1 MNIGWTTLANRKD
14 AEKLAR
20 DVVEAKMAVCAQVDG
35 PITSFYYWEGKPR
48 RDEEFRVA
56 IKFLSANSEAI
67 ETWINEHHPYDTP
80 QWLVVAAERVLP
92 GYRRWAEGNCEC
104 RTPQRTKK
112 DVIRLSKLGRN
123 YLRKRCYVEAEKTF
137 LEALELDP
145 HNAYILVGLGDTCR
159 EMKKYE
165 TAISHYEKVLEF
177 DSVNVF
183 ALRGIGDAYR
193 GILQHKRAIP
203 YWLRYLECN
212 KDDIYV
218 MVRLA
223 ESFNKTGNF
232 ERAEDFY
239 KQALA
244 VNPEDKYA
252 LLGLGSLYYK
262 IENDDLALEYF
273 DKLLSLD
280 GGYVAVLT
288 MVGNIYRRRREY
300 ARALDFYKRAIAI
313 EPWNTFALYGLGDC
327 CRGLENLEE
336 AVSWWAKILEKE
348 PNNQDLLT
356 RVGDAMV
363 NLGDADKAIDHYRR
377 SLEAGF
383 DLYAL
388 LGLARVFK
396 AKGELRAAADCCEQI
411 LEKVP
416 EHQRTLEELHG
427 IYLEMGE
434 AAKAGEVRDV
444 LDGLGAVESS

>member
-1 MNIGWTTLANRKD
+1 MNIGWTTVANKED
-14 AEKLAR
+14 AERLAR
-20 DVVEAKMAVCAQVDG
+20 AVVEEKLAVCAQVDG
-35 PITSFYYWEGKPR
+35 PIVSLYQWEGEVR

-56 IKFLSANSEAI
+56 IKFLSANSEAL
-67 ETWINEHHPYDTP
+67 EAWINEHHPYDTP
-80 QWLVVAAERVLP
+80 QWLAVTAERVSP
-92 GYRRWAEGNCEC
+92 AYRRWAEDGCDC

-123 YLRKRCYVEAEKTF
+123 YLRKRCYADAEKTF

-145 HNAYILVGLGDTCR
+145 RNAYVLVGLGDTCR

-165 TAISHYEKVLEF
+165 TAITHYEKVLEF
-177 DSVNVF
+177 DAVNVF

-193 GILQHKRAIP
+193 GIMQHKRAIP

-244 VNPEDKYA
+244 VNPKDKYA

-262 IENDDLALEYF
+262 LEKDDLALEYF
-273 DKLLSLD
+273 DTLLALD
-280 GGYVAVLT
+280 DRYVAVLT
-288 MVGNIYRRRREY
+288 MEGNIYRRRRDY
-300 ARALDFYKRAIAI
+300 ARAMEFYKRAIAI
-313 EPWNTFALYGLGDC
+313 EPWNSFALYGLGDC
-327 CRGLENLEE
+327 CRGLEHLDE
-336 AVSWWAKILEKE
+336 AVGWWEKILEKE
-348 PNNQDLLT
+348 PANQDLLT

-363 NLGDADKAIDHYRR
+363 NLGNPESAIDHYRR
-377 SLEAGF
+377 SLEVGF

-388 LGLARVFK
+388 LGLARVFRSQ
-396 AKGELRAAADCCEQI
+396 GEIRAAMDCCEQI

-416 EHQRTLEELHG
+416 AHDRTLEEMLS
-427 IYLEMGE
+427 LCE
-434 AAKAGEVRDV
+434 
-444 LDGLGAVESS
+444 ESGDTARAEEIRARIEELRSESD